1 MKHKE
6 VEVKEKFN
14 QVEMD
19 KNENLKKKKIKK
31 VILICV

>member
-19 KNENLKKKKIKK
+19 KNENLKKKKIKNFF
-31 VILICV
+31 LH

>member
-19 KNENLKKKKIKK
+19 KNKNLKKKKIKK